1 MPRVDCSHRVGYNSV
16 PYRFTSIR
24 PIPHTLFFLP
34 CLLSPLP
41 VPKHS
46 GRTGCTGC
54 NRFPLYILFF
64 SRFFSLPPHFISIF
78 PLFSTFGG
86 KSIESIASIANHCVL
101 NLNLTDGSKTNLW
114 KKYSKQSAIYCSWY
128 TPETVGTGWCNS

>member
-1 MPRVDCSHRVGYNSV
+1 MFLHRVGEKRLQHSPFV
-16 PYRFTSIR
+16 V
-24 PIPHTLFFLP
+24 IPPHAS
-34 CLLSPLP
+34 LSPVATRLLPACYPRYP

-46 GRTGCTGC
+46 GCTGC
-54 NRFPLYILFF
+54 NRCNRFSPLYIYFPV
-64 SRFFSLPPHFISIF
+64 FSLYPPHFISIF
-78 PLFSTFGG
+78 PLFSTFVG

-128 TPETVGTGWCNS
+128 TPETVGTG